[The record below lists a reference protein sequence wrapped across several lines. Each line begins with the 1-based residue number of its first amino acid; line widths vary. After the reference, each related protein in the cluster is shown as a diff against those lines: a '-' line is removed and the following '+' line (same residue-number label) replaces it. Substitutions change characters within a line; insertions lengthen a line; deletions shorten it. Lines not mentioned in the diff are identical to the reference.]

1 MSLRT
6 KLKKVLPSISIT
18 EQEALDAG
26 DVWLEGSI
34 YQGKPDFSALRD
46 VPAATLSADEQAFL
60 DGPVKEL
67 LGMIDDS
74 VIQNGIH
81 LPNDILEFLKKERFF
96 SLIIPKSFGGLEF
109 SPYANSTIVGTIATK
124 SSAVAVTV
132 MVPNSLGPG
141 ELLLHFGTQ
150 EQQAHYLPRLAN
162 GTDIPCFAL
171 TSPEA
176 GSDAGGIPDVGKV
189 TKGMYNGE
197 EVLGLEI
204 TWDKRYITLAPIATV
219 LGLAFKVV
227 DPDGLLGGK
236 ENLGI
241 TCALI
246 PKEHPGVEL
255 GNRHDPMGIR
265 FYNGTTR
272 GNKVFVPMDFVIG
285 GQKNIGRGWQML
297 VSCLG
302 AGRGISLPA
311 LGVSTAQVALKS
323 ASEYAAVREQFGL
336 SIGQFEGIQE
346 KLADIAG
353 KTYLQEAMRVLTTE
367 GLGMGLKPSVVTAI
381 AKYHMTELGRDVL
394 DSAMDIQAGKAIQ
407 NGPQNTLASGYV
419 AQPIA
424 ITVEGANI
432 LTRNLMIFGQ
442 GVMRCHPYLQSMV
455 ESIHS
460 DDKNADAEFNGILR
474 KTIGYSTANSLRAF
488 RLGVLPFTA
497 GANSALPEVRD
508 YEKAVHKLSAKLAVY
523 ADFSLLVLGGK
534 LKQAEMLS
542 ARLGDVMSFLY
553 AAMASIK
560 YYEQKVASSEREQAA
575 PYFHYATRFALQS
588 AEEALHKFLDNFP
601 ASGTRKFIR
610 FITMNYST
618 KMPKISDDLIRELA
632 KQAQLDTA
640 FKAQIT
646 HLVKPI
652 EGDGHHI
659 NEQAYKAK
667 MESLE
672 LLAKVKK
679 ALRAKTFKPGTRF
692 SITLENALAAKVI
705 NDAEFVQLS
714 DYNKKR
720 EKAIRVD
727 EFDFDMNILDDNA
740 QPVNPLKSVV
750 NQ

>member
-6 KLKKVLPSISIT
+6 QFKKVLPSISIT

-34 YQGKPDFSALRD
+34 YQGKPDFEALRA
-46 VPAATLSADEQAFL
+46 VPEATLSDEEQAFIN
-60 DGPVKEL
+60 GPVKTL
-67 LGMIDDS
+67 MGMIDDS
-74 VIQNGIH
+74 VIQNSKH
-81 LPNDILEFLKKERFF
+81 LPEHILDFLKKERFF
-96 SLIIPKSFGGLEF
+96 SLIIPKSFGGREF

-141 ELLLHFGTQ
+141 ELLMHYGTK
-150 EQQAHYLPRLAN
+150 EQQAFYLPRLAN

-176 GSDAGGIPDVGKV
+176 GSDAGGIPDQGIV
-189 TKGMYNGE
+189 TMGEYNGE
-197 EVLGLEI
+197 QVLGLEV

-219 LGLAFKVV
+219 LGLAFKVF
-227 DPDGLLGGK
+227 DPEGYLGGK
-236 ENLGI
+236 EELGI

-246 PKEHPGVEL
+246 PKSHPGVEL

-272 GNKVFVPMDFVIG
+272 GNKVFIPMEFIIG
-285 GQKNIGRGWQML
+285 GQQNIGRGWQML

-311 LGVSTAQVALKS
+311 LGVSTSQVALKS

-353 KTYLQEAMRVLTTE
+353 KTYLQESMRVLTTE

-381 AKYHMTELGRDVL
+381 AKYHMTEIGRDVL
-394 DSAMDIQAGKAIQ
+394 DSAMDILAGKAIQ

-442 GVMRCHPYLQSMV
+442 GVMRCHPHLQEMV
-455 ESIHS
+455 EAIHS
-460 DDKNADAEFNGILR
+460 DDADADKKFNKKL
-474 KTIGYSTANSLRAF
+474 KQTVSYSIGNGLRAF
-488 RLGVLPFTA
+488 GLGVLPFTA
-497 GANSALPEVRD
+497 SSQSSLSEVVA
-508 YEKAVHKLSAKLAVY
+508 YEKAVKQLSARLSLF
-523 ADFSLLVLGGK
+523 ADFSLLILGGK

-560 YYEQKVASSEREQAA
+560 YYEQKVASSQREQAA
-575 PYFHYATRFALQS
+575 PYFHYATRWALNE

-601 ASGTRKFIR
+601 APIARKVMR
-610 FITMNYST
+610 VATMQFSYR
-618 KMPKISDDLIRELA
+618 MPKISDDLIRQLA
-632 KQAQLDTA
+632 TQAQLDTG
-640 FKAQIT
+640 FKSQLT
-646 HLVKPI
+646 HLVTPI
-652 EGDGHHI
+652 AGDGHDI

-667 MESLE
+667 LACLDSL
-672 LLAKVKK
+672 KVIKK
-679 ALRAKTFKPGTRF
+679 SLRSKKIKSGVTFAQ
-692 SITLENALAAKVI
+692 TLDNALAANLI
-705 NDAEFVQLS
+705 STEQYTQLV

-727 EFDFDMNILDDNA
+727 EFDFDLNLINECPLEN
-740 QPVNPLKSVV
+740 NPIQKVS
-750 NQ
+750 